1 MKEFELITGKCQNE
15 TELIN
20 KAKKIIIDLKLKI
33 YSLLL
38 GSKGMICINRN
49 GVIEKLKALTKQVYD
64 VTGAGDTVVS
74 SLAFFLSEKR

>member
-20 KAKKIIIDLKLKI
+20 KAKKIIIDLKI
-33 YSLLL
+33 ENLLITL

-49 GVIEKLKALTKQVYD
+49 GVIEKLSINKT
-64 VTGAGDTVVS
+64 S
-74 SLAFFLSEKR
+74 I